1 MSYDLYI
8 TGAGVSAESGIPTFR
23 GEDGYWTIG
32 SSNYTPQ
39 EMATRKMYLTQPD
52 QFLLWYFKR
61 FAKYRNIKPN
71 SVHKWLADKK
81 LITQNIDGLDRKA
94 GNTSFIPI
102 HGSID
107 KVTRFHGQNDV
118 PELEVAP
125 WEEIETVF
133 HKNDDTEYLKK
144 LLLDAF
150 KISAKTLS
158 PEPKISLKPFVLL
171 FDEYYS
177 ELYKVS
183 KAEQMFDQAVNFVF
197 MGTSFSVNITN
208 MALQTALAR
217 GCTISIVDPKP
228 IKIIAQNVEYF
239 KMTAKEYVVFQKN
252 LKK

>member
-32 SSNYTPQ
+32 SANYTPQ
-39 EMATRKMYLTQPD
+39 KMATRKMYLTQPD
-52 QFLLWYFKR
+52 EFLLWYFIR
-61 FAKYRNIKPN
+61 FAAYRDIKPN

-94 GNTSFIPI
+94 GNKSFIPI

-107 KVTRFHGQNDV
+107 KVTRFHGQNAV
-118 PELEVAP
+118 PELEDAP
-125 WEEIETVF
+125 WEEIQTEF
-133 HKNDDTEYLKK
+133 NKNDDTKYLKR

-150 KISAKTLS
+150 KISVKTLS

-183 KAEQMFDQAVNFVF
+183 KAEQMFNQAVNFIF

-228 IKIIAQNVEYF
+228 IDLKIAGVNYITMTAQNYIQSVSS
-239 KMTAKEYVVFQKN
+239 
-252 LKK
+252 